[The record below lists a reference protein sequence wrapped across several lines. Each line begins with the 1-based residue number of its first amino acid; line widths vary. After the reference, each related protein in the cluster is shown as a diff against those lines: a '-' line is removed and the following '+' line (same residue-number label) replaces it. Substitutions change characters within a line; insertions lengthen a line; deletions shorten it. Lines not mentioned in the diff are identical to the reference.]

1 MARFCG
7 RCGAPIDESSAFCI
21 ACGAPA
27 PHPAPTT
34 APFQDLPQAA
44 HAPSQPYSPSA
55 PALASSPPVVRS
67 VPPRTKGGSALKIVL
82 VVLVVLA
89 LGALGV
95 IGTLLYFG
103 HKVVTGIEDKAAQA
117 GLSTNPL
124 AGKSPNTF
132 TGDPC
137 RFLTTAEVSK
147 AIDVPITGTKSDG
160 STCEYRAHGTAA
172 NMTSKHLSAMVGKRG
187 ADRAAQEK
195 FQKLAEGIFGT
206 QQKNAE
212 SADPNEAIETTVLS
226 VSIDQGSAEAQ
237 MKLDSKVLGAL
248 GPASGSNK
256 ITGIGDEAF
265 VAADGMMLVR
275 KGDTLVRIT
284 YNSCPCNTGQIEP
297 LAKKLVAAL

>member
-7 RCGAPIDESSAFCI
+7 RCGAPIDEPSAFCT

-27 PHPAPTT
+27 PHPVPT
-34 APFQDLPQAA
+34 APFQAA
-44 HAPSQPYSPSA
+44 NALSQPYSPPE
-55 PALASSPPVVRS
+55 PAYTASPPVVRS
-67 VPPRTKGGSALKIVL
+67 MPPRTKGGSALKILL

-89 LGALGV
+89 LGTLGV

-103 HKVVTGIEDKAAQA
+103 HQVVTKIEDKAAQA
-117 GLSTNPL
+117 GLSTNAI

-137 RFLTTAEVSK
+137 RFLMTAEVSK
-147 AIDVPITGTKSDG
+147 AIGVPITGTKSDG
-160 STCEYRAHGTAA
+160 STCEYMAHGTAA
-172 NMTSKHLSAMVGKRG
+172 NMTSKHLSAVVGKRG
-187 ADRAAQEK
+187 ADRATQEK
-195 FQKLAEGIFGT
+195 FQKLAEGIFGA

-237 MKLDSKVLGAL
+237 MKLDSEVLGAL

-256 ITGIGDEAF
+256 IAGIGDEAF

-275 KGDTLVRIT
+275 KGDTLIRIT
-284 YNSCPCNTGQIEP
+284 YVSCPCSTEQIEP
-297 LAKKLVAAL
+297 LAKRLVDSL

>member
-7 RCGAPIDESSAFCI
+7 RCGAPIDESSAFCT

-27 PHPAPTT
+27 PHPVPT
-34 APFQDLPQAA
+34 AGSFQDVPQAA
-44 HAPSQPYSPSA
+44 YTSPQPYSPVS
-55 PALASSPPVVRS
+55 PTYTSSPPVVRS
-67 VPPRTKGGSALKIVL
+67 IPPRAKGGSALKILL

-95 IGTLLYFG
+95 IGSLLYFG
-103 HKVVTGIEDKAAQA
+103 HKVVTKIEDKAAQA
-117 GLSTNPL
+117 GISTD
-124 AGKSPNTF
+124 AIGAKSPNTF

-147 AIDVPITGTKSDG
+147 AIGVPITGTKSDG
-160 STCEYRAHGTAA
+160 STCEYMAHGTAA
-172 NMTSKHLSAMVGKRG
+172 NMTSKHLSAMAGKRG
-187 ADRAAQEK
+187 ADRATQEK

-212 SADPNEAIETTVLS
+212 AADPNGAVETTVLS

-248 GPASGSNK
+248 GPASGSGK
-256 ITGIGDEAF
+256 IAGIGDQAF

-275 KGDTLVRIT
+275 KGNTLVRIT
-284 YNSCPCNTGQIEP
+284 YISCPCNTEQIEP

>member
-7 RCGAPIDESSAFCI
+7 RCGAPIDEPSAFCT

-27 PHPAPTT
+27 PHPVPT
-34 APFQDLPQAA
+34 APFQAA
-44 HAPSQPYSPSA
+44 NALSQPYSPPE
-55 PALASSPPVVRS
+55 PAYTASPPVVRS
-67 VPPRTKGGSALKIVL
+67 MPPRTKGGSALKILL

-89 LGALGV
+89 LGTLGV

-103 HKVVTGIEDKAAQA
+103 HQVVTKIEDKAAQA
-117 GLSTNPL
+117 GLSTN
-124 AGKSPNTF
+124 AITGKSPNTF

-137 RFLTTAEVSK
+137 RFLMTAEVSK
-147 AIDVPITGTKSDG
+147 AIGVPITGTKSDG
-160 STCEYRAHGTAA
+160 STCEYMAHGTAA
-172 NMTSKHLSAMVGKRG
+172 NMTSKHLSAVVGKRG
-187 ADRAAQEK
+187 ADSATQEK

-226 VSIDQGSAEAQ
+226 VSIDQGAAETQ
-237 MKLDSKVLGAL
+237 MKLDSKVLGAF
-248 GPASGSNK
+248 GPASGSS
-256 ITGIGDEAF
+256 TTAGIGDEAF

-284 YNSCPCNTGQIEP
+284 YISCPCNTGQIEP

>member
-7 RCGAPIDESSAFCI
+7 RCGAPIDEPSAFCT
-21 ACGAPA
+21 ACGAPV
-27 PHPAPTT
+27 PHPLPTT
-34 APFQDLPQAA
+34 APFEDVPQAA
-44 HAPSQPYSPSA
+44 YAPSQPYSPPA
-55 PALASSPPVVRS
+55 PAYTSPPPAARS
-67 VPPRTKGGSALKIVL
+67 VPPRTKGGSAMKILL

-95 IGTLLYFG
+95 IGTLLYYG
-103 HKVVTGIEDKAAQA
+103 HKVVTKIEDKAAQA
-117 GLSTNPL
+117 GLSRNAIT
-124 AGKSPNTF
+124 GKSPNTY

-147 AIDVPITGTKSDG
+147 AIGVPITGTKSDG
-160 STCEYRAHGTAA
+160 STCEYMAHGTAA
-172 NMTSKHLSAMVGKRG
+172 NMTSKHLSAMVGRRG
-187 ADRAAQEK
+187 ADRATQEK
-195 FQKLAEGIFGT
+195 FQRLAEGIFGA

-248 GPASGSNK
+248 GPASGSSK
-256 ITGIGDEAF
+256 IAGIGDEAF
-265 VAADGMMLVR
+265 VAADGMILVR

-284 YNSCPCNTGQIEP
+284 YISCPCNTEQIEP
-297 LAKKLVAAL
+297 LAKRLVAAL

>member
-7 RCGAPIDESSAFCI
+7 RCGAPIDEASSFCT

-27 PHPAPTT
+27 THPAPT
-34 APFQDLPQAA
+34 APFQEVTPAAVYTPPQ
-44 HAPSQPYSPSA
+44 SYSP
-55 PALASSPPVVRS
+55 PAQSYTSPVAVVRPARPAGS
-67 VPPRTKGGSALKIVL
+67 SALKILL

-103 HKVVTGIEDKAAQA
+103 HKVVTKIEDKAAQV
-117 GLSTNPL
+117 GLSTNSID
-124 AGKSPNTF
+124 GKSTNTF

-137 RFLTTAEVSK
+137 RFLTTAEVTK
-147 AIDVPITGTKSDG
+147 AIGVPITGTKSDG
-160 STCEYRAHGTAA
+160 STCEYMAHGTAA
-172 NMTSKHLSAMVGKRG
+172 NMTSKHLSAMAGKRG
-187 ADRAAQEK
+187 ADRATQKK
-195 FQKLAEGIFGT
+195 FQKLAEGIFGA

-248 GPASGSNK
+248 GPASGSSK
-256 ITGIGDEAF
+256 IAGIGDEAF

-284 YNSCPCNTGQIEP
+284 YISCPCNTEQIEP
-297 LAKKLVAAL
+297 LAIKLVAVL